1 MAHGLAASMNGVRT
15 AGDMVMRMQL
25 TEKMKIDQAKACVA
39 AKLGITLEN
48 LSDVV
53 FMTEFRSERGF
64 GVGSLEACPE
74 RNIGMAAKCRISE
87 ALGIKINSVEK
98 FKELAGL

>member
-25 TEKMKIDQAKACVA
+25 TGKMKIDEAKNQVA

-53 FMTEFRSERGF
+53 FMTEFRNERGF
-64 GVGSLEACPE
+64 GVGSLEACPQ
-74 RNIGMAAKCRISE
+74 RNIGMAAKCRIAE
-87 ALGIKINSVEK
+87 ALGIRINSVET
-98 FKELAGL
+98 FKQLAGL